1 MILIFGILLMMFI
14 ITVSYVAVRIHLLER
29 KVSLLMN
36 VYEQSLVTR
45 YGIKEKDTKNKA
57 KK

>member
-1 MILIFGILLMMFI
+1 MILIFGILILMFI
-14 ITVSYVAVRIHLLER
+14 ITVSYIAVRIHLLER

-45 YGIKEKDTKNKA
+45 YGLRSNETPKG